1 MSEPPLARAAFE
13 ERLRFEGRLRYH
25 DSHPFHERMHAGAL
39 TPRELGVWIENRYYY
54 QTRLPIKDA
63 LIVAKS
69 EDRAFRREWLQRIRE
84 QDGDVGAGSG
94 APLPGGLELWLEL
107 AEGAGLDRAQVA
119 SFARVL
125 PGVRA
130 ACDSY
135 VSFVEGA
142 TLVEAV
148 ASSLTECFAPDL
160 MERRI
165 SAWERFY
172 PWVPRRARAYFEVRV
187 GRARVD
193 SRHGLAF
200 VLEHATTRLEQER
213 CVQALVKK
221 CGVLWSLL
229 DAVAA
234 AGSGA
239 EDWEA
244 TA

>member
-13 ERLRFEGRLRYH
+13 ERLRSEGRLRYH
-25 DSHPFHERMHAGAL
+25 DSHPFNERMHAGAL
-39 TPRELGVWIENRYYY
+39 SPRELGVWIENRYYY

-69 EDRAFRREWLQRIRE
+69 EDRAFRREWRQRIEE
-84 QDGDVGAGSG
+84 QDGDAGAK
-94 APLPGGLELWLEL
+94 PGGLELWLEL
-107 AEGAGLDRAQVA
+107 AEGAGLERAEVA
-119 SFARVL
+119 AFARVL

-130 ACDSY
+130 ACDAY
-135 VSFVEGA
+135 VDFVEGA

-148 ASSLTECFAPDL
+148 ASSLTECFAPEL

-165 SAWERFY
+165 SAWEKHY
-172 PWVPRRARAYFEVRV
+172 PWVPARARAYFEVRV
-187 GRARVD
+187 GRARLD
-193 SRHGLAF
+193 SRHGLEF

-234 AGSGA
+234 ACSGA
-239 EDWEA
+239 QALEA